1 MTMTIT
7 TTTTITKA
15 KALDVRKDVV
25 TNLLIFILNENR
37 IFCIQYELSFRG
49 GKYLSFDPSS
59 DQTRLTNPSK
69 KTFQFHYFCKN
80 LTDVTLVWGDGQHLK
95 KHTKCFYQI
104 SGISLYSPHLSQ
116 LNMNL
121 RANST
126 KKTAQ
131 ASDRIL
137 YKNLTLSVE
146 TFTKS
151 NDFVDVPIVCDDGS
165 VILAH
170 KVTLACFFV

>member
-1 MTMTIT
+1 MVYNHIVTWTAFAILAMTMTIT

-37 IFCIQYELSFRG
+37 IFFIQYELSFRG

-80 LTDVTLVWGDGQHLK
+80 LTDVTLV
-95 KHTKCFYQI
+95 
-104 SGISLYSPHLSQ
+104 
-116 LNMNL
+116 
-121 RANST
+121 
-126 KKTAQ
+126 
-131 ASDRIL
+131 
-137 YKNLTLSVE
+137 
-146 TFTKS
+146 
-151 NDFVDVPIVCDDGS
+151 
-165 VILAH
+165 
-170 KVTLACFFV
+170 